1 MDQTTPQQPPHWTL
15 EGHDPRS
22 EDPLLGTLLFLA
34 HHWHLPATVQ
44 SLTANLPLTEA
55 GLTPELFLRA
65 AEQAGLKAHI
75 RKQPLHALHT
85 EHLPAVLLLHGRM
98 AVVLLG
104 WDEDEAHL
112 LLPESGRETRLDRQA
127 LDERYEG
134 HAILVSPMFKHDART
149 SFIGNPT
156 TGHWFWSALFRYWPI
171 YSEVAVASLLI
182 NLFTVASSLFVMNVY
197 DRVVPNKAMETLW
210 VLALGVAIVY
220 CFDFLLRTLR
230 AHFLDTAGKRVD
242 IVLASNIYRH
252 VSGMQLSYQPQSTG
266 AMARNLQEF
275 EPLRDFF
282 TSATLTAII
291 DLPFT
296 LIFVVLVAQLGGLNV
311 AMVPLVCMPVVILVG
326 LLLQAPLN
334 RVMNRAL
341 KESAQKNAMLVETL
355 GRLETIKLN
364 NAEGHLAGKWENCII
379 ETAKTAQQSRFLSTL
394 GVNFA
399 MLVQQFSS
407 VAVVVVGVYAINA
420 GEITMGALIAC
431 TILTGRA
438 LAPLSQVAGLMVRI
452 QQTMISLRTLN
463 QIMNTPQERPEGRTF
478 LSRPRLSGK
487 IQLKDLSFQYPN
499 AKTAAL
505 QKLNLLIE
513 PGEKVGFIGRVGSGK
528 STLLKLLQGLYP
540 PTEGLVL
547 VDDMDARQ
555 IDPADLR
562 RNMGCVTQDAGLL
575 YGTIRENI
583 TLGAPFADD
592 STLRRAVEQG
602 GVAAFTDRHPDGLD
616 LVIGEQG
623 QGLSG
628 GQRQCVSIA
637 RALIHN
643 PPILLLDEP
652 TSAMDSGSEERF
664 KKVIEDTLPGKTL
677 LLVTHRA
684 SLLSLVDRV
693 VIIEDGQILAD
704 GPKEAILWQLKEG
717 KFRVK
722 S

>member
-1 MDQTTPQQPPHWTL
+1 MDQSTPQQAPTWTL

-22 EDPLLGTLLFLA
+22 EDPLLGSLLFLA

-44 SLTANLPLTEA
+44 SLTAHLPVPES
-55 GLTPELFLRA
+55 GMTPELFLRA
-65 AEQAGLKAHI
+65 AEQAGLNANI
-75 RKQPLHALHT
+75 RKQNLANL
-85 EHLPAVLLLHGRM
+85 EEAHLPAVLLLNDKL

-104 WDEDEAHL
+104 WDEGEAHL
-112 LLPESGRETRLDRQA
+112 LLPESGRETRLARQQ
-127 LDERYEG
+127 LEERYQG
-134 HAILVSPMFKHDART
+134 HCILVSPQFKHDDRT
-149 SFIGNPT
+149 TFIGSST
-156 TGHWFWSALFRYWPI
+156 KGHWFWSSLFRYWPI

-182 NLFTVASSLFVMNVY
+182 NLFTIASPLFVMNVY
-197 DRVVPNKAMETLW
+197 DRVVPNQAMETLW
-210 VLALGVAIVY
+210 VLAIGVAIVFS
-220 CFDFLLRTLR
+220 FDFLLRTLR
-230 AHFLDTAGKRVD
+230 AHFVDTAGKRID

-252 VSGMQLSYQPQSTG
+252 VTGMQMSQQPQSAG
-266 AMARNLQEF
+266 ALARNLQEF

-282 TSATLTAII
+282 TSATLTTLI

-296 LIFVVLVAQLGGLNV
+296 LIFLVVISQLGGTQV
-311 AMVPLVCMPVVILVG
+311 AMVPLLAMPLVILVG

-341 KESAQKNAMLVETL
+341 KEAAQKHAMLVETL

-364 NAEGHLAGKWENCII
+364 NAEGHLASKWENCIV

-394 GVNFA
+394 GVNFS
-399 MLVQQFSS
+399 MLTQQLSS
-407 VAVVVVGVYAINA
+407 VAVVVVGVYAIEA

-438 LAPLSQVAGLMVRI
+438 LAPLSQVAGLLVRL
-452 QQTMISLRTLN
+452 QQTLISLRTLN
-463 QIMNTPQERPEGRTF
+463 QIMHTPQERPDDRTF

-487 IQLKDLSFQYPN
+487 IQIKDLSFQYPN

-505 QKLNLLIE
+505 QKINLHIE
-513 PGEKVGFIGRVGSGK
+513 PGERVGFIGRVGSGK
-528 STLLKLLQGLYP
+528 STLLKLLQGLYE
-540 PTEGLVL
+540 PTEGLIML
-547 VDDMDARQ
+547 DDMDARQ

-562 RNMGCVTQDAGLL
+562 RNMGSVTQDAGLL

-583 TLGAPFADD
+583 TLGAPFVEDA
-592 STLRRAVEQG
+592 TLRRAVEQG
-602 GVAAFTDRHPDGLD
+602 GVASFTDRHPDGLD
-616 LVIGEQG
+616 QIIGEQG

-628 GQRQCVSIA
+628 GQRQCVSIS

-643 PPILLLDEP
+643 PSMLLMDEP
-652 TSAMDSGSEERF
+652 TSSMDSGSEERF
-664 KKVIEDTLPGKTL
+664 KKMVEDLLPGKTL

-693 VIIEDGQILAD
+693 VIVEEGQILAD
-704 GPKEAILWQLKEG
+704 GPKEPILWQLKEG

-722 S
+722 N